1 MKKSPASYFSCFI
14 SVLALSLCGVL
25 GSVFCVTTAFGIN
38 VNGAYVVLSCV
49 VCGTLLSFI
58 SLFGK
63 KISVPLFALSGAAV
77 AAALAFNFESF
88 ANGFRSSASFVLIRY
103 NHFADWIIPFYDERE
118 LFYYSVSK
126 ENTCFFIFFAV
137 ILMLVLVPV
146 IANDV
151 NFIVPFS
158 VTLPWLA
165 MCLFILNTAPSAFA
179 VCAILVFWITL
190 IVTSILRHSGR
201 DHGAYGIL
209 VTLPLMLV
217 LSFVIIKAF
226 PPDEY
231 KRPDF
236 VEKASESIIKFFNI
250 NNTVVIGPGG
260 TETET
265 SEGEFILDPGGNED
279 LRKTGNRNPS
289 GREVMRVYTD
299 YTGGSILIRGR
310 SRGDFYGDVWYEL
323 PPAFL
328 NDEKNLFS
336 ASGIYDTD
344 VISLNALGSTNRYS
358 YHTMTIELVDAETSV
373 NYRPPFSHHVTDDYF
388 DYFGFYV
395 PYSDS
400 DLTQTKVEDEYTKTE
415 AEYASLVR
423 RYFLKYDRISSIEN
437 AVHSMNGIYSTSSLN
452 EKINA
457 VTAYLNNKASY
468 TLTPGKTPSS
478 YNFVDYFLVKNKKG
492 YCVHFAT
499 AATLMFRALGVP
511 ARYVTGFV
519 ASEENY
525 DASKGY
531 ISVTDANAH
540 AWVEVYCDGF
550 GWIPVDVTPGY
561 GAGYV
566 PPEETSAPVE
576 SSEESSESEISEES
590 SSAEESETSRV
601 RPQPHTSSESPES
614 SVETSSEVIGDTH
627 GMGTG
632 IKLLIISALLIVLAL
647 AGVIVN
653 RSVRLAVRR
662 RRFDDDD
669 INKSALYVWKY
680 ASSVAKHG
688 GKNDVRLYELA
699 EKAKYSEHGI
709 ERDEYA
715 EMLSRTEKCV
725 KELYSSSG
733 FFKKLKLRYIYAIE

>member
-1 MKKSPASYFSCFI
+1 MKKTPASYISCFI
-14 SVLALSLCGVL
+14 SVLSLSLCGVL
-25 GSVFCVTTAFGIN
+25 GSVFCVITAFGIN
-38 VNGAYVVLSCV
+38 VDGVYVALSCV
-49 VCGTLLSFI
+49 VCGIVLSLI

-63 KISVPLFALSGAAV
+63 KISVPLFALSGVAV

-88 ANGFRSSASFVLIRY
+88 ANGFKSSASYVLIRY
-103 NHFADWIIPFYDERE
+103 NHFADWIVPFYDERD
-118 LFYYSVSK
+118 LLYNSVSK

-137 ILMLVLVPV
+137 ILMLVIVPV

-201 DHGAYGIL
+201 DHGAYGII

-226 PPDEY
+226 PPDGY

-260 TETET
+260 IESET

-279 LRKTGNRNPS
+279 LKRTGDRNPS

-299 YTGGSILIRGR
+299 YTDGSILIRGR
-310 SRGDFYGDVWYEL
+310 SRGAFYNDVWYEL
-323 PPAFL
+323 PTDFIEA
-328 NDEKNLFS
+328 EKKLFA
-336 ASGIYDTD
+336 ASGIRDAD
-344 VISLNALGSTNRYS
+344 DLSLNALGSTKRYP
-358 YHTMTIELVDAETSV
+358 YNTMTIELVDAETSV
-373 NYRPPFSHHVTDDYF
+373 NYRPPFSYRVTDDYF
-388 DYFGFYV
+388 YSFDFYV

-423 RYFLKYDRISSIEN
+423 RYFLQYDRISSIET
-437 AVHSMNGIYSTSSLN
+437 AVRSMNGVYYTSSLN

-457 VTAYLNNKASY
+457 VTAYLNKTASY
-468 TLTPGKTPSS
+468 TLKPGKTPSS
-478 YNFVDYFLVKNKKG
+478 YNFVDYFLFKNRQG

-531 ISVTDANAH
+531 ISVTDENAH

-566 PPEETSAPVE
+566 PPEETSSPVE
-576 SSEESSESEISEES
+576 SSEESSESEGSEES
-590 SSAEESETSRV
+590 SSPEESETSRE
-601 RPQPHTSSESPES
+601 RPQPHTSSERPES
-614 SVETSSEVIGDTH
+614 SVDTSSGANGGTN
-627 GMGTG
+627 GMSTG
-632 IKLLIISALLIVLAL
+632 IKMLIISVLLVVLAL

-662 RRFDDDD
+662 RRFDGDD

-680 ASSVAKHG
+680 ASSAAKHG
-688 GKNDVRLYELA
+688 GKNDDRLYELA

-715 EMLSRTEKCV
+715 EMLSLTEKCV